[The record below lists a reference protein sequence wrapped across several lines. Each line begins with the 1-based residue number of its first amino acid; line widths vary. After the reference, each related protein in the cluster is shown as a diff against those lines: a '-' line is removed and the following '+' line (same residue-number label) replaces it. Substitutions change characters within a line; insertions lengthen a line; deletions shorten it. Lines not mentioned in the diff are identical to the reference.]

1 MNISSTNTNCGIT
14 RFPHLPTANFERIGD
29 AIGPG
34 LTKADILLDTG
45 ALLDSMVQQ
54 ARMVVFKAVAKAT
67 SSTDGISLDKSMA
80 TDSKLASSQL
90 SGFSSALNLS
100 TGGMKASTAG
110 ALGINAPTQ
119 SSVPEGPFKPAHR
132 LQKAKSSALKLGS
145 VLASA
150 PPSGGNASFDKSKKT
165 RSVQW
170 DNRMDINKS
179 KVNSIPSPKRQK
191 MGVTTARLTSF
202 KSFGRPHAGD
212 FGSGPKNATFGDF
225 GRKPIWGRDGRMA
238 NKPSPMMPAETSD
251 MLTSQVRQTAN
262 ATFDF
267 QRPSK
272 PSIHL
277 SSAAGLGISTK
288 KSAGGGS
295 ARAPGAMPRTATAHE
310 ALLIQKFGGGNF

>member
-1 MNISSTNTNCGIT
+1 V
-14 RFPHLPTANFERIGD
+14 GD
-29 AIGPG
+29 VVGPG
-34 LTKADILLDTG
+34 LTNADIRLDTG

-54 ARMVVFKAVAKAT
+54 ARMVVFKAVATAT
-67 SSTDGISLDKSMA
+67 S
-80 TDSKLASSQL
+80 ASEGMHMDTSRAGSSFDQNLPSAQL

-100 TGGMKASTAG
+100 TGMASHGTQTLGLSVAG
-110 ALGINAPTQ
+110 
-119 SSVPEGPFKPAHR
+119 GPHKPAHR

-145 VLASA
+145 VLGTA
-150 PPSGGNASFDKSKKT
+150 PPSAGNASFDKFKKT

-170 DNRMDINKS
+170 DARMDLSKS
-179 KVNSIPSPKRQK
+179 KNNHTPSPKRQK
-191 MGVTTARLTSF
+191 MATTAKLTSF

-238 NKPSPMMPAETSD
+238 NKPSPMMPTETSD

-267 QRPSK
+267 QKPSK

-277 SSAAGLGISTK
+277 SSVAGLGITAK
-288 KSAGGGS
+288 NAATAGGSG
-295 ARAPGAMPRTATAHE
+295 RVPGTMPRTATAHE
-310 ALLIQKFGGGNF
+310 ALLIKKFEGGGF

>member
-1 MNISSTNTNCGIT
+1 LVRLNLFDFVGA
-14 RFPHLPTANFERIGD
+14 ANFDRVGD
-29 AIGPG
+29 SVGTG
-34 LTKADILLDTG
+34 LRNADIRLDTG

-67 SSTDGISLDKSMA
+67 SASEGMQLDA
-80 TDSKLASSQL
+80 TKASGPDSRLPSSQL

-100 TGGMKASTAG
+100 TGGAG
-110 ALGINAPTQ
+110 TGQLSGP
-119 SSVPEGPFKPAHR
+119 SVSQGPFKPAHR

-145 VLASA
+145 VLGTAP
-150 PPSGGNASFDKSKKT
+150 PPSGGNDMFDKSKKT

-170 DNRMDINKS
+170 DARMEMNKS
-179 KVNSIPSPKRQK
+179 KSNSIPSPKRQK
-191 MGVTTARLTSF
+191 MATTAKLTSF

-238 NKPSPMMPAETSD
+238 NKPSPMMPAETTD
-251 MLTSQVRQTAN
+251 ILTSQVRQTAN

-267 QRPSK
+267 QKPAK

-277 SSAAGLGISTK
+277 SSVAGLSITPK
-288 KSAGGGS
+288 KSATAGGS
-295 ARAPGAMPRTATAHE
+295 GRAPGAMPRTATAHE
-310 ALLIQKFGGGNF
+310 ALLMQKFGGGGF

>member
-1 MNISSTNTNCGIT
+1 MLLSHRPPS
-14 RFPHLPTANFERIGD
+14 TANFERIGD
-29 AIGPG
+29 AVGPG
-34 LTKADILLDTG
+34 LKNADILLDTG

-67 SSTDGISLDKSMA
+67 SATEGMSLDKSAA
-80 TDSKLASSQL
+80 TDPKLASSQL

-100 TGGMKASTAG
+100 TGGMKGSIAAG
-110 ALGINAPTQ
+110 ALGVNAPTQ

-150 PPSGGNASFDKSKKT
+150 PPPTGGNASFDKTKKT

-170 DNRMDINKS
+170 GNTMDINKS

-267 QRPSK
+267 QKPSK

-277 SSAAGLGISTK
+277 SSAAGLGITTK
-288 KSAGGGS
+288 KSAGS

-310 ALLIQKFGGGNF
+310 ALLIQKFGGAGNF

>member
-1 MNISSTNTNCGIT
+1 M
-14 RFPHLPTANFERIGD
+14 
-29 AIGPG
+29 
-34 LTKADILLDTG
+34 
-45 ALLDSMVQQ
+45 QQ

-67 SSTDGISLDKSMA
+67 SATDGLPLDKALS
-80 TDSKLASSQL
+80 TDSKVASSQL
-90 SGFSSALNLS
+90 SGFSNALNLS
-100 TGGMKASTAG
+100 TGGITASAAG
-110 ALGINAPTQ
+110 IKAPTQ

-132 LQKAKSSALKLGS
+132 LQKAKSSALKLGN
-145 VLASA
+145 VLATA
-150 PPSGGNASFDKSKKT
+150 PPSGGNESFDKSKKT

-170 DNRMDINKS
+170 DARMDINKS

-191 MGVTTARLTSF
+191 MATTARLTSF

-267 QRPSK
+267 QKPTK

-277 SSAAGLGISTK
+277 SSVAGLGISTK
-288 KSAGGGS
+288 KSANGGS
-295 ARAPGAMPRTATAHE
+295 GRAPGAMPRTATAHE
-310 ALLIQKFGGGNF
+310 ALLIQKFGAGGGGGF